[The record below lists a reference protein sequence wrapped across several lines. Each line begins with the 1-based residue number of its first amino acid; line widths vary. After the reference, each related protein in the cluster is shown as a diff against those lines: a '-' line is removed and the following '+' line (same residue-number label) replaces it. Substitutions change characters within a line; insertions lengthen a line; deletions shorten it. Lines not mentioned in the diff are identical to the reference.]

1 MPQEKVKYENVKDQ
15 FEVVPRRGSLLKD
28 GFLPVATYK
37 QLVQPDQGE
46 EKEEKAAAEESEEQ
60 QQPDGIIPIY
70 KKAEDV

>member
-1 MPQEKVKYENVKDQ
+1 MKDQ

-46 EKEEKAAAEESEEQ
+46 EEKAAEEESDKHSADDEQ
-60 QQPDGIIPIY
+60 TQLGAVPIY
-70 KKAEDV
+70 EKAEDV

>member
-1 MPQEKVKYENVKDQ
+1 MKDQ

-46 EKEEKAAAEESEEQ
+46 EEKAAEEEESDKHADDEKTQ
-60 QQPDGIIPIY
+60 LGAVPIY
-70 KKAEDV
+70 EKAEDV